1 MKRTVWWRACAAVV
15 WCVGVGLALNAQA
28 AQPLPLDA
36 FANLPMVTSVQLSPD
51 GQRIATL
58 INAGDNT
65 VLAVRDVAGSPTM
78 KALLKTDNKQF
89 RFGWI
94 RWVNDERLLVSI
106 AFPSQRGWTEVS
118 ETRLLSIS
126 RDGGEPVNLVR
137 RSSFDHADRPAQF
150 QDQVIDWLPEDGQ
163 HVLMQLDDDGRG
175 DPDVFRV
182 DVNNGRRQVVHRGR
196 KNVVRWITDRSHR
209 VRVGL
214 LRDDNDFEVLV
225 CSADGSNWRTAWRY
239 KQFDRNEVEPLG
251 FGADADKLY
260 VRADHEGREAIF
272 EVDLTDPALPRKLLL
287 SHPKWDIGGDLLI
300 APKTGAAIGV
310 DTGVLAE
317 SGGNIWDAE
326 YKQLARGIDQALP
339 DRYNRV
345 LQFSADGAR
354 YLLYSSGNGVPG
366 SYLVGLRDKGQL
378 SPLAETYPGL
388 AGKALPVKRGYTV
401 KARDGMAVPVLLT
414 LPNNLP
420 KPAEGRELKNLPTV
434 LLPHGGPISLD
445 NYAFDPWVQFL
456 ADRGYA
462 VLQVNFRG
470 SSGLGHDHMSAG
482 LKRWGLEMQDDLTDA
497 VKWLVDRGTADPA
510 RICVVGA
517 SYGGYAALM
526 GAAKTPELY
535 RCVLS
540 FAGVTD
546 LIDLGDH
553 RRQFI
558 GGKATYEEMVGSTW
572 SDRDRLKATSPRRL
586 ASQIQAPV
594 LLIHGTL
601 DRSVPFEQG
610 ADMADALKSAGKRY
624 RFIKQEDGDHHLS
637 HQAHR
642 TQFFREMEA
651 FLAEN
656 IGKPAAP
663 SVTVPL
669 SPAPV
674 PAPVSATASATA
686 SSPQQP

>member
-1 MKRTVWWRACAAVV
+1 MRRTGWQQVFAAIAACI
-15 WCVGVGLALNAQA
+15 GLGLGLGIGMPVQA
-28 AQPLPLDA
+28 ADPLPLDA
-36 FANLPMVTSVQLSPD
+36 FANLPMVSSVQLSPD

-58 INAGDNT
+58 VNTGDDT

-78 KALLKTDNKQF
+78 KPLLKTDNKQF
-89 RFGWI
+89 RFSWI
-94 RWVNDERLLVSI
+94 RWVNGERLLVSI
-106 AFPSQRGWTEVS
+106 AFPSRRGWAEVS
-118 ETRLLSIS
+118 ETRLISIS

-137 RSSFDHADRPAQF
+137 RPAFERSGRLAQF
-150 QDQVIDWLPEDGQ
+150 QDRVIDWLPEDGQ
-163 HVLMQLDDDGRG
+163 HVLMEIDDDGRG

-182 DVNNGRRQVVHRGR
+182 DVNTGRRQAVHRGR
-196 KNVVRWITDRSHR
+196 KNVMHWITDRSHR
-209 VRVGL
+209 VRVGI

-225 CSADGSNWRTAWRY
+225 CNADGSNWRTAWRY
-239 KQFDRNEVEPLG
+239 RQFDRHAVEPMG
-251 FGADADKLY
+251 FGADPDKLY
-260 VRADHEGREAIF
+260 IRADHEGREAVF
-272 EVDLTDPALPRKLLL
+272 EVDLADPALPRKLLL
-287 SHPKWDIGGDLLI
+287 SNPKWDIGGELLI

-310 DTGVLAE
+310 DTGMLAE
-317 SGGNIWDAE
+317 SGGNVWDAE
-326 YKQLARGIDQALP
+326 YKQLVRAIDEALP
-339 DRYNRV
+339 SRYNR
-345 LQFSADGAR
+345 LMQFSADGKR

-366 SYLVGLRDKGQL
+366 SYLLGQRDKGEL
-378 SPLAETYPGL
+378 SPLAEAYPGL
-388 AGKALPVKRGYTV
+388 AGRKLPLKRGYTV
-401 KARDGMAVPVLLT
+401 KARDGMQVPVLLT

-420 KPAEGRELKNLPTV
+420 APVEGREPKNLPTV

-445 NYAFDPWVQFL
+445 TYAFDPWVQFL
-456 ADRGYA
+456 ADRGHA

-470 SSGLGHDHMSAG
+470 SSGLGHEHMSAG

-497 VKWLVDRGTADPA
+497 VKWLVERGTADPA

-535 RCVLS
+535 RCVMS

-546 LIDLGDH
+546 LIDLGAH

-558 GGKATYEEMVGSTW
+558 GGQAAYEEMVGSTW
-572 SDRDRLKATSPRRL
+572 SDSDRLKATSPRRL

-610 ADMADALKSAGKRY
+610 EDMAEALKRAGKRY

-656 IGKPAAP
+656 IGKPAAAAG
-663 SVTVPL
+663 S
-669 SPAPV
+669 
-674 PAPVSATASATA
+674 A
-686 SSPQQP
+686 SSPSTPTSSPQP